1 VASFTWWIAP
11 ARERRVGKGE
21 EEEAPVSE
29 AEEKNKALT
38 RWWWEEVWVRRNVAA
53 VDEFIAAN
61 YVDHPSLP
69 GLPPGPEGMKQ
80 ALTYY
85 LRAFPDAKGTIH
97 DIFAKDDRVALR
109 WSATATHLGEW
120 AGIPPTGQHG
130 TMSGISI
137 YRIAEG
143 KAVEGWNSIEVNPTE
158 EELRWLTEGG
168 GGWPRSGDIPATER
182 EPSPPFWDVLTRNL
196 TWQFRVAEARERE
209 RIEQELQVARQIQQA
224 LLPEVNPELDG
235 WELTTYYEPAREVGG
250 DFYDFLEFD
259 DGRLGLVV
267 GDATGKGMPAALV
280 MSTTR
285 GMLRAVVQ
293 SLESPGEVLA
303 RVNEAL
309 VADIPP
315 NMFVT
320 CLYAVLDPASG
331 HLVYANAGHDL
342 PYRRRA
348 ERNQGAEELWA
359 TGMPLGLMPGMGY
372 EEKEIEL
379 EKGESVLFY
388 SDGLVEAHDPKR
400 EMFGFPKL
408 RRLVA
413 EHDAAAEER
422 SLVDFLMDELRSF
435 TGEGWEQEDDI
446 TLLTLRRSAASR

>member
-1 VASFTWWIAP
+1 
-11 ARERRVGKGE
+11 
-21 EEEAPVSE
+21 VSE
-29 AEEKNKALT
+29 AEEKNKALV
-38 RWWWEEVWVRRNVAA
+38 RWWWEEVWVKGNVAA
-53 VDEFIAAN
+53 TDKFIAAN

-85 LRAFPDAKGTIH
+85 RSAFPALEATID
-97 DIFAKDDRVALR
+97 DIFAGGDRVALR
-109 WSATATHLGEW
+109 WSSRGTHLGEW
-120 AGIPPTGQHG
+120 LGVPPTGQHG
-130 TMSGISI
+130 TMSGITI
-137 YRIAEG
+137 YRLAEG

-158 EELRWLTEGG
+158 EEQRWFTEGG
-168 GGWPRSGDIPATER
+168 GWPRRSGDIPATER
-182 EPSPPFWDVLTRNL
+182 EPSPPFWEVLTSNL
-196 TWQFRVAEARERE
+196 TWRSRVEQARERE

-224 LLPEVNPELDG
+224 LLPEATPQLGG

-250 DFYDFLEFD
+250 DFFDFLEFE
-259 DGRLGLVV
+259 DGRVGLVV

-293 SLESPGEVLA
+293 SVESPGEVLA
-303 RVNEAL
+303 RVNEA
-309 VADIPP
+309 VVTDIPP

-320 CLYAVLDPASG
+320 CLYAILDPAEG
-331 HLVYANAGHDL
+331 RLRYANAGHDL
-342 PYRRRA
+342 PYLRRHYGEGAHELRA
-348 ERNQGAEELWA
+348 A
-359 TGMPLGLMPGMGY
+359 GMPLGLMPGVSY
-372 EEKEIEL
+372 EEKEASLKESD
-379 EKGESVLFY
+379 SVLFY

-400 EMFGFPKL
+400 EMFGFPRL

-413 EHDAAAEER
+413 EHDADAEER

-446 TLLTLRRSAASR
+446 TLVTLRRSAASR